1 MFLLKNYYIIYLKK
15 AENEFPHITK
25 ENIMMKNTMTD
36 MVYNRLKTT
45 NERCL
50 REDFEKAVNEAL
62 EQIAAEKKAEQEKK
76 RAEEIAAAKAKV
88 EEENKRKAIGTIA
101 KAWQTLA
108 PDADTDIIKK
118 YLEYTY
124 IDKRNAFEP
133 EDYFN
138 IFGKYWNW

>member
-1 MFLLKNYYIIYLKK
+1 
-15 AENEFPHITK
+15 
-25 ENIMMKNTMTD
+25 MKNTMAD

-76 RAEEIAAAKAKV
+76 RAEEIAAAKAKID
-88 EEENKRKAIGTIA
+88 EENKRKAIGTIA

-118 YLEYTY
+118 YLEHTY
-124 IDKRNAFEP
+124 INKKNTFDPNEYFTIFDK
-133 EDYFN
+133 YFN
-138 IFGKYWNW
+138 W

>member
-1 MFLLKNYYIIYLKK
+1 
-15 AENEFPHITK
+15 
-25 ENIMMKNTMTD
+25 MKNTMTD

-62 EQIAAEKKAEQEKK
+62 EQ
-76 RAEEIAAAKAKV
+76 IAAAKAKV

-124 IDKRNAFEP
+124 IDKRNAFNS
-133 EDYFN
+133 EDYFK

>member
-1 MFLLKNYYIIYLKK
+1 
-15 AENEFPHITK
+15 
-25 ENIMMKNTMTD
+25 MKNTMTD

-45 NERCL
+45 NVNCL

-62 EQIAAEKKAEQEKK
+62 EQ
-76 RAEEIAAAKAKV
+76 IAAAKAKV

>member
-1 MFLLKNYYIIYLKK
+1 
-15 AENEFPHITK
+15 
-25 ENIMMKNTMTD
+25 MKNTMTD

-45 NERCL
+45 NVNCL

-88 EEENKRKAIGTIA
+88 DEENKRKAIGTIA

-124 IDKRNAFEP
+124 IDKRNAFTS